1 MKLTKSVQST
11 GTRIRYKIARINIKA
26 VLIRPSESVIGLR
39 MVANE
44 PEPCGGTGYRNGY
57 FQ

>member
-44 PEPCGGTGYRNGY
+44 PEHCGGTGYRNGY

>member
-57 FQ
+57 F